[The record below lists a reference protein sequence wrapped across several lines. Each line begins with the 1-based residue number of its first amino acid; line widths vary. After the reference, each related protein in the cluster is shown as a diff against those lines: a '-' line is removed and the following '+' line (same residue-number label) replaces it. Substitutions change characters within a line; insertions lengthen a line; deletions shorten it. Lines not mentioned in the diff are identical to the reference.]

1 MDGEAY
7 EDGCPLPTK
16 HRPRK
21 LSHVA
26 HQNGNALARR
36 GQTSPS
42 KKGGLDL
49 TGQGP
54 EFWARGQSAKGAK
67 GGKVHDFGMR
77 LVPLTFSQSE
87 NTAFHA
93 LVVLCPYFR

>member
-1 MDGEAY
+1 MW
-7 EDGCPLPTK
+7 PTRMEM
-16 HRPRK
+16 HWHVVVK
-21 LSHVA
+21 L
-26 HQNGNALARR
+26 RR
-36 GQTSPS
+36 A

-67 GGKVHDFGMR
+67 RGKVHDFGMR

-93 LVVLCPYFR
+93 LVVLCPYSR